1 MTGIARIPRESGIIL
16 PSGAYTSDD
25 LARMQG
31 VIDAVCVELG
41 IPRGPAREIVAR
53 RVIAAYDTGRRHPLN
68 LVDAGLGGAG
78 F

>member
-1 MTGIARIPRESGIIL
+1 MTGIERIPHGNGIVL

-31 VIDAVCVELG
+31 AIDAVCVELG

-53 RVIAAYDTGRRHPLN
+53 RVIAAYNTGRRHPLN
-68 LVDAGLGGAG
+68 LVDAGLGGMG
-78 F
+78 M